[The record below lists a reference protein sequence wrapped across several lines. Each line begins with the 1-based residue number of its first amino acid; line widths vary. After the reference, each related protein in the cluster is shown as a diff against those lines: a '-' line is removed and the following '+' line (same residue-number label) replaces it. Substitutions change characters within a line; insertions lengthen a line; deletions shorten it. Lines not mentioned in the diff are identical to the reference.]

1 MTWVRTVNEQEAE
14 GKVKEIYAAFK
25 EQVGFVPNIM
35 RLQVGFVPNI
45 MRLFS
50 IKPRSLEATAN
61 MFKAFMYGPS
71 LLSRAQREA
80 IALATSVI
88 NQCHY

>member
-35 RLQVGFVPNI
+35 RL
-45 MRLFS
+45 FS
-50 IKPRSLEATAN
+50 FKPRSLEATAS
-61 MFKAFMYGPS
+61 MFKAFMYGGAGYP
-71 LLSRAQREA
+71 AVKC
-80 IALATSVI
+80 IAKPLRTASFAERS
-88 NQCHY
+88 